1 MRGMLQDTSPTMKAG
16 IHTVIPRPSVLVI
29 LIAIVA
35 GIALLNALIGS
46 VILDRFVTRM
56 FIDMTLVVSLQIFM
70 GNSGIL
76 WFPHLGF
83 AGIGAYASVIFS
95 MSPLQKMMSLPQ
107 LYPFLADVHL
117 SFVVALLLG
126 ALVVAVLV
134 AIISLPLMRLH
145 DYPAVIAGFALLVVI
160 HVVLTHWR
168 ELTNGPQTLFGVDR
182 YTYAPTAA
190 LWAGIAIVIAYLFK
204 ESRVGLQLRASRD
217 GRTAAA
223 SAGVNV
229 VLVRWVSVIVSAFV
243 GAIGGGL
250 YAHYITSFTP
260 NAFYLQETFVVLS
273 MIVIGGPATVSGA
286 VVGTLVVTVLL
297 QGLRWIENS
306 EMLAST
312 VSGGLAGISNIA
324 LAVILIAILV
334 LRPGGLLA
342 RDELSLD
349 GLRHVLGRR
358 KLQREEPPPSA

>member
-1 MRGMLQDTSPTMKAG
+1 MRGMLQDTSPAARVG
-16 IHTVIPRPSVLVI
+16 IQAVIPRPSVLLI
-29 LIAIVA
+29 LLGIVA
-35 GIALLNALIGS
+35 AIAVLNAMIGS

-56 FIDMTLVVSLQIFM
+56 FIDMTLVIALQIFM

-95 MSPLQKMMSLPQ
+95 MSPLQKMISLPQ
-107 LYPFLADVHL
+107 LYPFLAEVHF
-117 SFVVALLLG
+117 SFVVALLLSAVIV
-126 ALVVAVLV
+126 ALLV
-134 AIISLPLMRLH
+134 AIITFPLMRLH
-145 DYPAVIAGFALLVVI
+145 DFPAVIASFALLVVI

-217 GRTAAA
+217 GRMAAA
-223 SAGVNV
+223 SSGVNV
-229 VLVRWVSVIVSAFV
+229 VLVRWLAVILSAFV

-260 NAFYLQETFVVLS
+260 NAFYLQETFVILS

-286 VVGTLVVTVLL
+286 VIGTFVVTVLL

-306 EMLAST
+306 EMLASAIP
-312 VSGGLAGISNIA
+312 GGLAGISNIA

-334 LRPGGLLA
+334 LRPGGLMA
-342 RDELSLD
+342 REELSLAS
-349 GLRHVLGRR
+349 LRHVRR
-358 KLQREEPPPSA
+358 RQ